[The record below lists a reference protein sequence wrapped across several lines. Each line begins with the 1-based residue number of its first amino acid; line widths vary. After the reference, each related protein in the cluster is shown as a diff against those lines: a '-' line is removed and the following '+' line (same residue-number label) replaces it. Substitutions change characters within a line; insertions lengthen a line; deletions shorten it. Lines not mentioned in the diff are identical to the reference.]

1 MMRKQVLCAGISLA
15 AMAIMTS
22 GCSSSSSPSSKGSS
36 AASGEQVGIILP
48 DAVTS
53 PRWMNA
59 DQPALQ
65 ADCAKD
71 HLSCDIQ
78 NANDQDATEL
88 SEGEN
93 MIDNEHVQ
101 VLVLASLDQPTAETL
116 TSKAHAAGVKVID
129 YDRVFGGAGAEPD
142 YYVSFDGVT
151 VGDQQGQ
158 ALVSAVKADKS
169 ITKPDVAI
177 LNGATTDGNAVEF
190 NKGYMSVLQ
199 PLISS
204 GQWKQSANTWVTG
217 WDNPTALKDFEAD
230 YSADQN
236 INVIMVANDGMADA
250 IIPFLQEK
258 GLAGKIV
265 VSGQDS
271 SALGLQE
278 ILEGNQ
284 TYTIY
289 KPSTLE
295 AGPTIDLAKE
305 IVGGDASPTSVDGY
319 NFKDE
324 SYSTTAAAIPSVLQ
338 TSTVIT
344 IANVSVPVLANYT
357 PYASVCDTSALI
369 QLCSQHGITP
379 PSTS

>member
-1 MMRKQVLCAGISLA
+1 MKRKQVLCAGISLA
-15 AMAIMTS
+15 TMAVLAS
-22 GCSSSSSPSSKGSS
+22 GCSSSGGSSSSKSTSS
-36 AASGEQVGIILP
+36 SGEQVGIILP

-65 ADCAKD
+65 AQCAKD
-71 HLSCDIQ
+71 GLSCDIQ
-78 NANDQDATEL
+78 NANDSDATEL

-101 VLVLASLDQPTAETL
+101 VLVIASIDQPTAETL
-116 TSKAHAAGVKVID
+116 TTKAHAAGVKVID
-129 YDRVFGGAGAEPD
+129 YDRVYGGAGSEPD
-142 YYVSFDGVT
+142 YYVSFNGVT
-151 VGDQQGQ
+151 VGQQQGT
-158 ALVSAVKADKS
+158 ALVAAIKAAGIS
-169 ITKPDVAI
+169 KPDVAV

-199 PLISS
+199 PLFTA
-204 GQWKQSANTWVTG
+204 GTYKESANTWVTG

-230 YSADQN
+230 YSADSS

-258 GLAGKIV
+258 SLAGKII
-265 VSGQDS
+265 VSGQDA

-284 TYTIY
+284 TFTIY

-295 AGPTIDLAKE
+295 AVPTVDLAKE
-305 IVGGDASPTSVDGY
+305 IVGGNNNPTSVDGY
-319 NFKDE
+319 KFTSE
-324 SYSTTAAAIPSVLQ
+324 SYSTTSAAIPSILQ
-338 TSTVIT
+338 TSTVVNIN
-344 IANVSVPVLANYT
+344 NVAVPVTANYT
-357 PYASVCDTSALI
+357 PYASVCDTAALI
-369 QLCSQHGITP
+369 ALCTSHSITAP
-379 PSTS
+379 AAG